1 MSLPANLLKNPSCPN
16 IGPSPPI
23 WNINHWVIT
32 AFSAAVFTPNLP
44 DFSARYSKMAPD
56 FQSPSGAPSGP
67 SGSMIAGILLLGFS
81 DKNASLF
88 TSASD
93 SVTRCGSYGRPISY
107 SAIDTLT
114 PLGVG

>member
-1 MSLPANLLKNPSCPN
+1 
-16 IGPSPPI
+16 
-23 WNINHWVIT
+23 
-32 AFSAAVFTPNLP
+32 
-44 DFSARYSKMAPD
+44 
-56 FQSPSGAPSGP
+56 
-67 SGSMIAGILLLGFS
+67 MIAGLFLLGFS